1 MHQASIGRSKKFDSR
16 YSYQSSTDMDRS
28 ERLSLSSQAPLCAED
43 RKITWRDIQSILP
56 TALIL
61 LLTLVVILTVI
72 PYAFSNVLRQ
82 MEAVRVLEEAELSR
96 LENLNTEHLTS
107 IKNSVEDL

>member
-1 MHQASIGRSKKFDSR
+1 MERHQGGGIILFFFLL
-16 YSYQSSTDMDRS
+16 TFW
-28 ERLSLSSQAPLCAED
+28 PLVQG
-43 RKITWRDIQSILP
+43 IMP

-61 LLTLVVILTVI
+61 LLTLVVMLTVI

-82 MEAVRVLEEAELSR
+82 MEAVRALEEAELSR
-96 LENLNTEHLTS
+96 HERAENMNTNHLTS

>member
-1 MHQASIGRSKKFDSR
+1 
-16 YSYQSSTDMDRS
+16 MDRS
-28 ERLSLSSQAPLCAED
+28 DRLSLSSQAPLCNED
-43 RKITWRDIQSILP
+43 RQITWRDVKVDGIFSFFFILTSWSLVQGILP

-61 LLTLVVILTVI
+61 LLTLVITLTVI

-82 MEAVRVLEEAELSR
+82 MEAVRALEAAELSR
-96 LENLNTEHLTS
+96 LEGAENLNTKHLTS

>member
-1 MHQASIGRSKKFDSR
+1 
-16 YSYQSSTDMDRS
+16 MDRS
-28 ERLSLSSQAPLCAED
+28 DRLSLSSQAPLCNED
-43 RKITWRDIQSILP
+43 RQITWRDIKVGGIILFFFLLTSLLLVQGILP

-61 LLTLVVILTVI
+61 LLTLVVMLTVI

-82 MEAVRVLEEAELSR
+82 MEAVRALEEAELSR
-96 LENLNTEHLTS
+96 QEGAESLDPKHLTN

>member
-1 MHQASIGRSKKFDSR
+1 
-16 YSYQSSTDMDRS
+16 MDRS
-28 ERLSLSSQAPLCAED
+28 DRLSLSSQAPLCNED
-43 RKITWRDIQSILP
+43 RQITWRDVKVDGIFSFFFLLTSWPHIQGILP

-61 LLTLVVILTVI
+61 LLTLVVTFTVI

-82 MEAVRVLEEAELSR
+82 MEAVRALEEAELSR
-96 LENLNTEHLTS
+96 LEGAENLNTNHLTS

>member
-1 MHQASIGRSKKFDSR
+1 MQRGQTNYLEGHQGGRDYLILFP
-16 YSYQSSTDMDRS
+16 SY
-28 ERLSLSSQAPLCAED
+28 LVAPV
-43 RKITWRDIQSILP
+43 QGILP

-61 LLTLVVILTVI
+61 LLTLVVMLTVI

-82 MEAVRVLEEAELSR
+82 MEAVRALEEAELSR
-96 LENLNTEHLTS
+96 QEGAENLDPKHLTN

>member
-1 MHQASIGRSKKFDSR
+1 
-16 YSYQSSTDMDRS
+16 MDRS
-28 ERLSLSSQAPLCAED
+28 DRLSLSSQAPLCNED
-43 RKITWRDIQSILP
+43 RQITWRDVKVDGISHSFFILTSWSPVQGILP

-61 LLTLVVILTVI
+61 LLTLVITLTVI

-82 MEAVRVLEEAELSR
+82 MEAVRALEEAELSR
-96 LENLNTEHLTS
+96 LEGAEKLDTNHFTS